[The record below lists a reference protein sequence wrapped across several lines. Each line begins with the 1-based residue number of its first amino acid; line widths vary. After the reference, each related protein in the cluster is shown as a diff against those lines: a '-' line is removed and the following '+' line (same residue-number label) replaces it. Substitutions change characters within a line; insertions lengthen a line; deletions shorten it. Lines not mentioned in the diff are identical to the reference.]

1 MYLGAAPG
9 YVLPR
14 EPSSALST
22 KTSTDM
28 TPDLVHGPVAV
39 CRIPLPPHLSCGNP
53 AASSDLDIR
62 YCRRIKIMAIAQ
74 RIAATA
80 MFASVAVAAASP
92 VWADP
97 ADQMSGTYTVQSPN
111 DPQLSTWTITPC
123 GSACVNI
130 TSDRIRGTRQARLA
144 NLEWIFSINQV
155 VCPDGSSVAG
165 RTTYSWNPYTLTG
178 TRRRSS
184 NEAPACGVAPI
195 DDAMVLSLTRVS

>member
-1 MYLGAAPG
+1 
-9 YVLPR
+9 
-14 EPSSALST
+14 
-22 KTSTDM
+22 
-28 TPDLVHGPVAV
+28 
-39 CRIPLPPHLSCGNP
+39 
-53 AASSDLDIR
+53 
-62 YCRRIKIMAIAQ
+62 MAIAQ

-123 GSACVNI
+123 GSTCINVA
-130 TSDRIRGTRQARLA
+130 SDRIKGTRQARLV
-144 NLEWIFSINQV
+144 NLEWVFSTNQV
-155 VCPDGSSVAG
+155 VCPDGNFVPG

-184 NEAPACGVAPI
+184 NEVPACGVTPI
-195 DDAMVLSLTRVS
+195 DDAMILTLTRAS